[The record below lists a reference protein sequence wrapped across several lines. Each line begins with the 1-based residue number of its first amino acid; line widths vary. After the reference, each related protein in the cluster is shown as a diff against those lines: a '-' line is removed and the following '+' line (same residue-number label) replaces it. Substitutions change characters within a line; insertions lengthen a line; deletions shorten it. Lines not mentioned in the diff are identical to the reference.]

1 MVSTGRIYI
10 IVALILAGVVGL
22 LFLIVRGSD
31 PSTAPSLEPDRRLE
45 GVDGIDPLQGPP
57 GAGEHGENTS
67 GAAAPR
73 PSRHGASGATR
84 GPEPRAVEE
93 KPISLPEPAPG
104 SENGPV
110 AGEPRV
116 TAFLVDRNGVPLPWT
131 SVTVKT
137 LSVPKTVLTRGP
149 VRTDQDGRFFF
160 RPPSAS
166 NVLHIWC
173 PGLRSSAKLPWQ
185 PDDVGDVPLMIRL
198 EGRALVGRL
207 VDDAGQA
214 PSWKGI
220 IVRLAL
226 VPADGTA
233 ARRTEPDLPISVER
247 RTGSFAAVI
256 DSAIDLDLIVSGVG
270 QTGVKQLRR
279 IRNVT
284 RATPPLVVAISDPRS
299 FFGALTLQVANTT
312 SAEDL
317 PGLEVVW
324 NRRRDRLHL
333 SRDAGGV
340 LRTGPLAGGVYLL
353 RAVAGH
359 RVSSWRRVTLTPDS
373 IQSLGVLT
381 LEDRAMLRIRPV
393 FPDGSVDRGAKV
405 RVFTEPAGIPV
416 PVRLTA
422 DSQGFVGQDFSPA
435 RYRISVTP
443 SDPRRKARG
452 DAFTQLLPGG
462 VHDVV
467 VGLQ

>member
-1 MVSTGRIYI
+1 MVSGGRIYI

-22 LFLIVRGSD
+22 LLLIVRGSD
-31 PSTAPSLEPDRRLE
+31 PSTEPALEPDRRLQ
-45 GVDGIDPLQGPP
+45 GVDSLRRPP
-57 GAGEHGENTS
+57 GEGERRAS
-67 GAAAPR
+67 ISDSAASR
-73 PSRHGASGATR
+73 PSRHGAPGTTR
-84 GPEPRAVEE
+84 RPERRAVEE
-93 KPISLPEPAPG
+93 KPISVAEPEPGP
-104 SENGPV
+104 ENRAE
-110 AGEPRV
+110 AGEPLV
-116 TAFLVDRNGVPLPWT
+116 TALLVDRNAVRLPWT

-137 LSVPKTVLTRGP
+137 LSVPKTVLTEGP

-166 NVLHIWC
+166 NVLYFWC
-173 PGLRSSAKLPWQ
+173 PELRVSAKLPWQ
-185 PDDVGDVPLMIRL
+185 PDDLGGVPLMIRL
-198 EGRALVGRL
+198 KGRALVGRL

-220 IVRLAL
+220 LVRLAL
-226 VPADGTA
+226 VPADGSA
-233 ARRTEPDLPISVER
+233 ASGIAPDLPISVER

-256 DSAIDLDLIVSGVG
+256 ESTGDLDLIVSGVG

-279 IRNVT
+279 VPNVT

-299 FFGALTLQVANTT
+299 FFGALTLQVVDTT
-312 SAEDL
+312 SDEDL

-324 NRRRDRLHL
+324 NQRRERLHL

-340 LRTGPLAGGVYLL
+340 LHAGPLAGGVYLV

-359 RVSSWRRVTLTPDS
+359 RVSTWRRVELEPDS
-373 IQSLGVLT
+373 TRPLGVLT
-381 LEDRAMLRIRPV
+381 LEDRAMLRIRPLL
-393 FPDGSVDRGAKV
+393 PDGSVDRGAKV
-405 RVFTEPAGIPV
+405 KLFADPGGFPI

-422 DSQGFVGQDFSPA
+422 DSQGFLGQALSPA
-435 RYRISVTP
+435 RYRISVTA

-452 DAFTQLLPGG
+452 DVVTQLLPGG

-467 VGLQ
+467 VRLE